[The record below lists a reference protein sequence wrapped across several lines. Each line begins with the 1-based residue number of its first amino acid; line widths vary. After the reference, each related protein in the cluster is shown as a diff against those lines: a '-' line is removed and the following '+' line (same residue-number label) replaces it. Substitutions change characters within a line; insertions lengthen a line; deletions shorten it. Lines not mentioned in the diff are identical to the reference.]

1 MSIAGSRWEIP
12 SVSESGFSSR
22 VLRRFVETAAA
33 ELGAD
38 QFKAILALSKLP
50 ADWSKPETF
59 LKLNPVEAARTYA
72 SVQAGMRMH
81 FGRGARGVLL
91 RVGQRLWHQLLSDA
105 ALPGKAQ
112 AAVIR
117 RLPLTARRKS
127 TLEMLARL
135 LGAQPGDIT
144 IHTLDLDL
152 LLADH
157 ASPTTDG
164 YREPAPICFV
174 TQGLVQESLLW
185 ATGQGHDVEETSC
198 KARGDNACEFKVTTG
213 K

>member
-1 MSIAGSRWEIP
+1 
-12 SVSESGFSSR
+12 VSESGFSSR

-33 ELGAD
+33 QLGTD
-38 QFKAILALSKLP
+38 QLATVLALAKLP
-50 ADWSKPETF
+50 GDWSRPDTF
-59 LKLNPVEAARTYA
+59 LKMNAPQSAKAYA
-72 SVQAGMRMH
+72 SVQAAMRMY

-91 RVGQRLWHQLLSDA
+91 RVGQQLWQQLLDDA
-105 ALPGKAQ
+105 SLPGKAQ

-117 RLPLTARRKS
+117 KLPLNARRKS

-135 LGAQPGDIT
+135 LATQPGNIT

-164 YREPAPICFV
+164 YRESSPICFV
-174 TQGLVQESLLW
+174 TQGLIQESLLW

-198 KARGDNACEFKVTTG
+198 RARGDNTCEFKVITA